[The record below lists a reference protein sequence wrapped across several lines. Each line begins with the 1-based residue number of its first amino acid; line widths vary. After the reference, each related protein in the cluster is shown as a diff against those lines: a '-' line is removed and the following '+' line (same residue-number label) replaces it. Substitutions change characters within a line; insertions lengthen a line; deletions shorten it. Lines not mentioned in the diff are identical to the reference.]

1 MKLYSRAT
9 KRKEPFTPLDSQN
22 VGVYFCGPTVYDR
35 VHLGNIR
42 SMLVGD
48 ILTRTLRA
56 IYPNVTYVRNITD
69 IDDKIIQ
76 RATENGETIEA
87 LTSRT
92 IDQFHRDMELMNILP
107 PTHEPRATEQIGAII
122 HMVEELVRKG
132 HAYVSGDV
140 FFDISTYPEYGKLS
154 GRIVDDLV
162 SGARIEV
169 NSAKKHPGDFVLWKR
184 TNEEPCWD
192 SPFGKGRPGWHIE
205 CSAMSKVHLGDSFDI
220 HGGGCDLLFPHHE
233 NELAQST
240 CANGKHMTS
249 NWIHVGMLKVN
260 GEKMSKSLGNFIT
273 IEEVLERYEPLV
285 LRLFFLQTHYRSE
298 IDFLWEKMELA
309 RKMLEK
315 FRKKSGGVP
324 EYAEEAV
331 SALGDDLNTPK
342 LLTLMHGYAKIS
354 PEKLLGAGKLIGI
367 L

>member
-1 MKLYSRAT
+1 M
-9 KRKEPFTPLDSQN
+9 
-22 VGVYFCGPTVYDR
+22 
-35 VHLGNIR
+35 
-42 SMLVGD
+42 
-48 ILTRTLRA
+48 
-56 IYPNVTYVRNITD
+56 
-69 IDDKIIQ
+69 
-76 RATENGETIEA
+76 
-87 LTSRT
+87 
-92 IDQFHRDMELMNILP
+92 
-107 PTHEPRATEQIGAII
+107 
-122 HMVEELVRKG
+122 
-132 HAYVSGDV
+132 

-240 CANGKHMTS
+240 CANGKHMPS

-298 IDFLWEKMELA
+298 IDFSWEKMELA

-342 LLTLMHGYAKIS
+342 LLTLMHGYAKIR